1 MPSSNPSRSNL
12 KGISIQL
19 KMTGIILKLWYWNF
33 IFDSITIGYFDEDG
47 KNFVHVDSNNLEIS
61 EKSENYWSIFKQYLS
76 SVLEDFDGV
85 LEYFHI
91 DFGILEFQSGHPKIQ
106 KIRKIFKSR
115 AKPLDVQYLHLQY
128 PDGFQLEKLLP
139 CFQWKHLERA
149 NFELL
154 ENNDGKFAFRELFD
168 ADLWRMGKNSTWNF
182 RIQSLTSGNLQAVK
196 KTFSSPSTPRNVR
209 IKYEFIDITALD
221 ELFGTLFK
229 NDNGEFIRI
238 INIPGTKGSI
248 LETRVQGDTVSF
260 HVDDTEELQSLSSL
274 EITKS
279 STMRVFEN
287 CLIMDNLL
295 KYLGCFEIQRLRK
308 LSRCIR
314 SCVDTLKPDAQIQ
327 KLAIT
332 VDDIDAIR
340 LDIFMK
346 NRQSKTV
353 CYSKNR
359 EGDGCFVNRHLLQNT
374 DYKLQFAADLELILR
389 FQKSKIE
396 ELSLSFP
403 YYSYSKE
410 MQNTGHE
417 VDYGMLE
424 EITGE
429 FLEIWKELLSTRAQP
444 LQVKKLKIEVFNQH
458 QLLEILPFLDA
469 NSLKTIEI
477 GYPHGVDPGSRY
489 LEIQEISKLEQ
500 WRLSDELII
509 SDKTIVSTG
518 ISKMN
523 LFGFSKISVT
533 VDTISSDDLVYIR
546 EELLKHTG
554 FEKFKVSFK
563 NIDNAFRLMG
573 APYSKTR
580 NIITWYFRYPSQDQ
594 ALCLMFSVSRAVVFT
609 RIHMT
614 AVPENAF
621 SDVT

>member
-76 SVLEDFDGV
+76 SVLEDFDGI

-115 AKPLDVQYLHLQY
+115 AKPLNVQYLHLQY
-128 PDGFQLEKLLP
+128 PGEFQLEKLLP

-149 NFELL
+149 NFEFP
-154 ENNDGKFAFRELFD
+154 ENNDGKIAFRELFD
-168 ADLWRMGKNSTWNF
+168 TDLWRMGKNSIWNF

-196 KTFSSPSTPRNVR
+196 KTFSSPTTPRNVR

-248 LETRVQGDTVSF
+248 LETRVHG
-260 HVDDTEELQSLSSL
+260 DTEELQSLSSMD
-274 EITKS
+274 ISKS
-279 STMRVFEN
+279 NILRVFEN
-287 CLIMDNLL
+287 SLIMDNLL
-295 KYLGCFEIQRLRK
+295 KCLGCFEIQRLRK

-314 SCVDTLKPDAQIQ
+314 SCVDTLKPDALIQ

-346 NRQSKTV
+346 NRQSTTV
-353 CYSKNR
+353 CYAKNR
-359 EGDGCFVNRHLLQNT
+359 EGDGCFVNRHLLQTT
-374 DYKLQFAADLELILR
+374 DYKLQFATDLELILR
-389 FQKSKIE
+389 FQKSRME

-403 YYSYSKE
+403 YYSYLKE
-410 MQNTGHE
+410 VQSAGYE
-417 VDYGMLE
+417 VDYEMLE
-424 EITGE
+424 EITGD
-429 FLEIWKELLSTRAQP
+429 FLKKLKELLSTRAQP
-444 LQVKKLKIEVFNQH
+444 LQVEKLKIEAFSQQ
-458 QLLEILPFLDA
+458 QLLEILPFLDPKPV
-469 NSLKTIEI
+469 KTIEI
-477 GYPHGVDPGSRY
+477 GYPHRVDPGSRY

-500 WRLSDELII
+500 WIRADELII
-509 SDKTIVSTG
+509 WDRTIVSTR
-518 ISKMN
+518 ISEMN
-523 LFGFSKISVT
+523 LFGFSKVSIT

-594 ALCLMFSVSRAVVFT
+594 ALCLMFSVPRAVVFT

-621 SDVT
+621 SDVI

>member
-33 IFDSITIGYFDEDG
+33 IFDSITIGYFDGDG
-47 KNFVHVDSNNLEIS
+47 ENLVYVDSNNLEIS

-76 SVLEDFDGV
+76 SVLEDFDGI

-106 KIRKIFKSR
+106 KIRKIFKTR
-115 AKPLDVQYLHLQY
+115 AKPL
-128 PDGFQLEKLLP
+128 
-139 CFQWKHLERA
+139 
-149 NFELL
+149 N
-154 ENNDGKFAFRELFD
+154 
-168 ADLWRMGKNSTWNF
+168 
-182 RIQSLTSGNLQAVK
+182 
-196 KTFSSPSTPRNVR
+196 TFSSPTTPRNVR

-248 LETRVQGDTVSF
+248 LETRMQGDTVSF
-260 HVDDTEELQSLSSL
+260 HVDDTEELQSLSSM
-274 EITKS
+274 EISKS
-279 STMRVFEN
+279 NKLRVFEN

-327 KLAIT
+327 KLTIT
-332 VDDIDAIR
+332 ADDIDAIC
-340 LDIFMK
+340 LDIVMK
-346 NRQSKTV
+346 NRHSTTV
-353 CYSKNR
+353 CYAKNR
-359 EGDGCFVNRHLLQNT
+359 EKDGCFVNRHLLHNT
-374 DYKLQFAADLELILR
+374 NYKLQFAADLELILR
-389 FQKSKIE
+389 FQKSRMV

-424 EITGE
+424 EITGD
-429 FLEIWKELLSTRAQP
+429 FLNKLKELLSSRAQL
-444 LQVKKLKIEVFNQH
+444 LQVKKLKIEAFSQQ
-458 QLLEILPFLDA
+458 QLLEILPFLDSK
-469 NSLKTIEI
+469 SLRTIEI

-500 WRLSDELII
+500 WRLADELII
-509 SDKTIVSTG
+509 SDRTIVFTG

-523 LFGFSKISVT
+523 LFGFSKVSIT

-546 EELLKHTG
+546 ENLLKHNN

-594 ALCLMFSVSRAVVFT
+594 ALCLMFSVPRAVVFT